1 MGSEDRDYRNREK
14 SWREID
20 AMRDKKHERRE
31 PSESEKKAQKREH
44 SSAYAQYKKDLE
56 NVFSGGEIPEYLKE
70 KLPEGQAGKGV
81 LQLQAAIKKA
91 TDNPELIQAV
101 KAYLAKN
108 SEFPDDPELLRS
120 LLDCGDES
128 VLLKVVPQLS
138 RYASVM
144 PLPHKQ
150 QFLLKLD
157 SLAMTVTDP
166 ALGDAI
172 DELLASLR

>member
-20 AMRDKKHERRE
+20 AMRDKKNERRE
-31 PSESEKKAQKREH
+31 PSQSEKQAQKREH

-56 NVFSGGEIPEYLKE
+56 NVFSGGEIPAYLKE
-70 KLPEGQAGKGV
+70 KLPEGEKGKGV

-91 TDNPELIQAV
+91 TDRIELLQAV
-101 KAYLAKN
+101 NAYLAKN

-120 LLDCGDES
+120 LLDCGDEA
-128 VLLKVVPQLS
+128 VLLKVVPQLA
-138 RYASVM
+138 RYAAVM
-144 PLPHKQ
+144 PLPHKP
-150 QFLLKLD
+150 QFILKLD

-166 ALGDAI
+166 ALGDEI
-172 DELLASLR
+172 DELLARLR

>member
-1 MGSEDRDYRNREK
+1 
-14 SWREID
+14 
-20 AMRDKKHERRE
+20 MRDKKNERRE
-31 PSESEKKAQKREH
+31 ASAAEKKAQQREH

-56 NVFSGGEIPEYLKE
+56 NVFSGGEIPDYLKE
-70 KLPEGQAGKGV
+70 KLPEGGVGKGV

-91 TDNPELIQAV
+91 TDKAELLQAV
-101 KAYLAKN
+101 NAYLAKN

-128 VLLKVVPQLS
+128 ILLKVVPQLAH
-138 RYASVM
+138 YAAAM

-150 QFLLKLD
+150 QFILKLD
-157 SLAMTVTDP
+157 SLAMTVSNP

-172 DELLASLR
+172 DELLAALR